1 MVPTQPKPVRAGIAP
16 TPPKYDEQTIYLGN
30 GWTLR
35 ARVQNGLVP
44 SAFGGD
50 PSSPFSSMVGANFK
64 IVQYALITETQP
76 HGFNISNDDARTLL
90 AWREALGASVPLTP
104 PEKTPAANRP
114 VPNSQT
120 RTPLPR
126 RP

>member
-1 MVPTQPKPVRAGIAP
+1 MVPIQPKHVRAGIAP

-50 PSSPFSSMVGANFK
+50 PSSPFSSMVGATFK
-64 IVQYALITETQP
+64 VIQYALVTEQNP
-76 HGFNISNDDARTLL
+76 HGVNIGNDDARTLL
-90 AWREALGASVPLTP
+90 AWREALGASVPLTS
-104 PEKTPAANRP
+104 PEKTPPTGRP
-114 VPNSQT
+114 VPST
-120 RTPLPR
+120 RARATLPR

>member
-1 MVPTQPKPVRAGIAP
+1 MVPTQPKHARASIAP
-16 TPPKYDEQTIYLGN
+16 TLPKSDEQTIYLGN

-50 PSSPFSSMVGANFK
+50 PSSPFSSMMGANYK
-64 IVQYALITETQP
+64 VIQYALITETQP
-76 HGFNISNDDARTLL
+76 HGFNITNDDARTLL
-90 AWREALGASVPLTP
+90 AWRDALGSTVLPTA
-104 PEKTPAANRP
+104 PEKTPPASRP
-114 VPNSQT
+114 VPSSHA
-120 RTPLPR
+120 RTTLPR